1 MAKYQPD
8 GEERELLKKVNA
20 MMDMAKSARKK
31 TSDVWRDS
39 EKLYMGEH
47 WAGMNMP
54 EFKNQLTLDMIANV
68 IDTQIPIMSSKPP
81 KIDVIPVGS
90 TDESKYI
97 ANVLQAQLDDLW
109 YMRDMATLVPEWL
122 TDYLVYGT
130 GIVKLGWNM
139 HDDLPDCDIVD
150 PFSFYVNPSATKM
163 ENAQWVIH
171 MAPRPLYEIKEL
183 FPEKGQYVQPMGKMS
198 EFEAL
203 KITEVE
209 TQGGKNLTQVTDT
222 EGNNTQYFEG
232 NSEAMQNLEERAL
245 LVEVYMRDGSLE
257 YTNETDDE
265 GKKVGKLKY
274 PGGIRKICMANDIIL
289 YDGPS
294 KYQFLDKINRC
305 PYPFP
310 FVVMKNG
317 GSAHSFWGKPEPKRL
332 KSINLALDRIASQVM
347 DNIHLMANPMWT
359 VDETAD
365 VVDQINNKPGSII
378 RKRGP
383 GQVSMV
389 QPASMPGYVFN
400 FYSMLVDMFE
410 TVSGVT
416 RSTMGK
422 QEPNVTSGVQAQV
435 YRSAATNKIDFKA
448 RQLDAAMQ
456 IIGQMWIAMIK
467 NMGTEMHS
475 MTMKD
480 TEGNNAE
487 VIYQGMEFNDV
498 DQMVRARVGSMLPD
512 NRSYIE
518 EKLLSLAQAG
528 LIQDPEYILENMQL
542 PGIERLVSQMRDK
555 KKQQE
560 EQQQQQADP
569 AQFEGMSEDEI
580 FNQLKENPGLM
591 GQMQGPQE

>member
-1 MAKYQPD
+1 MENETEKQLV
-8 GEERELLKKVNA
+8 RRINA
-20 MMDMAKSARKK
+20 MIDMAKKSRKK
-31 TSDVWRDS
+31 TSDVWRES

-47 WAGMNMP
+47 WSGMNMP

-90 TDESKYI
+90 NDESKYI
-97 ANVLQAQLDDLW
+97 ANVLQSQLDDLW

-130 GIVKLGWNM
+130 GIVKLNWNM
-139 HDDLPDCDIVD
+139 YDDLPDCDIVD
-150 PFSFYVNPSATKM
+150 PFSFYVNPSATKL
-163 ENAQWVIH
+163 ENAQWIIH

-183 FPEKGQYVQPMGKMS
+183 FPEKGHLVKSEGKMS
-198 EFEAL
+198 EYEAL
-203 KITEVE
+203 KITDVQ
-209 TQGGKNLTQVTDT
+209 QGNRSLTQVTDSN
-222 EGNNTQYFEG
+222 GKATQYFEG
-232 NSEAMQNLEERAL
+232 KTEAMQSLEERAL
-245 LVEVYMRDGSLE
+245 LVEVYMRDGSLD
-257 YTNETDDE
+257 YINEEDDKGE
-265 GKKVGKLKY
+265 VKKVGKPKY
-274 PGGIRKICMANDIIL
+274 PGGIRKVCMANDVIL

-294 KYQFLDKINRC
+294 RYQFLDKMNRC

-332 KSINLALDRIASQVM
+332 KSLNLALDRIASQVM

-365 VVDQINNKPGSII
+365 VADQINNKPGSII

-383 GQVSMV
+383 GAVQMV

-400 FYSMLVDMFE
+400 FYQLMVDMFE

-416 RSTMGK
+416 KATMGK

-456 IIGQMWIAMIK
+456 ILGQMWIAMIK

-475 MTMKD
+475 LSMKD
-480 TEGNNAE
+480 ADGNQAE
-487 VIYQGMEFNDV
+487 VVYMGMEFNEV

-512 NRSYIE
+512 NRAYIE
-518 EKLLSLAQAG
+518 EKILSLTQAG
-528 LIQDPEYILENMQL
+528 LIQDPEYVLENMQL
-542 PGIERLVSQMRDK
+542 PGVERLIKQMRDQ
-555 KKQQE
+555 KQAGPE
-560 EQQQQQADP
+560 
-569 AQFEGMSEDEI
+569 QFEGMSEDEI
-580 FNQLKENPGLM
+580 FQQLQSNPQLM
-591 GQMQGPQE
+591 QQMQGVEQ

>member
-1 MAKYQPD
+1 MAKDYQAV
-8 GEERELLKKVNA
+8 GKEAELVKRIKA
-20 MMDMAKSARKK
+20 MVEMAKKSRRK
-31 TSDVWRDS
+31 TSEVWRES

-90 TDESKYI
+90 EDETRFI
-97 ANVLQAQLDDLW
+97 ANTLQAQLDDLW

-130 GIVKLGWNM
+130 GIVKLNWNM

-150 PFSFYVNPSATKM
+150 PFSFYVNPSATKL
-163 ENAQWVIH
+163 ENAQYIVH
-171 MAPRPLYEIKEL
+171 MAPRPLYEIQKL
-183 FPEKGQYVQPMGKMS
+183 FPEKGKFVKPMGKLN
-198 EFEAL
+198 EYEAL
-203 KITEVE
+203 KITDVQ
-209 TQGGKNLTQVTDT
+209 QGDKALVQVTDT
-222 EGNNTQYFEG
+222 QGQETNYFEG
-232 NSEAMQNLEERAL
+232 ESEAMQNLEDRAL
-245 LVEVYMRDGSLE
+245 LIEVWMRDGSVE
-257 YTNETDDE
+257 YTNEDD
-265 GKKVGKLKY
+265 KVGKPKY
-274 PGGIRKICMANDIIL
+274 PGGIRKVCMANDVIL

-294 KYQFLDKINRC
+294 RYQFLDQMNRC

-347 DNIHLMANPMWT
+347 DNIHLMANPMWL

-365 VVDQINNKPGSII
+365 VQDQINNKPGAII

-383 GQVSMV
+383 GSVTMQ
-389 QPASMPGYVFN
+389 QPSSMPGYVFN
-400 FYSMLVDMFE
+400 FYQLMVDMFE

-422 QEPNVTSGVQAQV
+422 QEPNVTSGIQAQT
-435 YRSAATNKIDFKA
+435 YMKAASNKIDFKA

-456 IIGQMWIAMIK
+456 VLGQMWIAMIK
-467 NMGTEMHS
+467 NMGEKMH
-475 MTMKD
+475 TLETKD
-480 TEGNNAE
+480 AEGNTAE
-487 VIYQGMEFNDV
+487 IRYVGMEFNEV
-498 DQMVRARVGSMLPD
+498 DTMVRARVGSMLPD
-512 NRSYIE
+512 NRAYIE
-518 EKLLSLAQAG
+518 EKILALVQAG

-542 PGIERLVSQMRDK
+542 PGVERLISKMREA
-555 KKQQE
+555 QA
-560 EQQQQQADP
+560 QQQVSAE
-569 AQFEGMSEDEI
+569 QFEGMSEDEI
-580 FNQLKENPGLM
+580 FQQLQANPQM
-591 GQMQGPQE
+591 MNQMQGEE

>member
-1 MAKYQPD
+1 MEHETEKQLV
-8 GEERELLKKVNA
+8 RRINA
-20 MMDMAKSARKK
+20 MIDMAKKSRKK
-31 TSDVWRDS
+31 TSDVWRES

-47 WAGMNMP
+47 WSGMNMP

-90 TDESKYI
+90 NDESKYM
-97 ANVLQAQLDDLW
+97 ANVLQSQLDDLW

-130 GIVKLGWNM
+130 GIVKLNWNM
-139 HDDLPDCDIVD
+139 YDDLPDCDIVD
-150 PFSFYVNPSATKM
+150 PFSFYVNPSATKL
-163 ENAQWVIH
+163 ENAQWIIH

-183 FPEKGQYVQPMGKMS
+183 FPEKGHLVKSEGKMS
-198 EFEAL
+198 EYEAL
-203 KITEVE
+203 KITDVQ
-209 TQGGKNLTQVTDT
+209 QGNRSLTQVTDSN
-222 EGNNTQYFEG
+222 GKATQYFEG
-232 NSEAMQNLEERAL
+232 KTEAMQSLEERAL
-245 LVEVYMRDGSLE
+245 LVEVYMRDGSLD
-257 YTNETDDE
+257 YINEEDDKGE
-265 GKKVGKLKY
+265 VKKVGKPKY
-274 PGGIRKICMANDIIL
+274 PGGIRKVCMANDVIL

-294 KYQFLDKINRC
+294 RYQFLDKMNRC

-332 KSINLALDRIASQVM
+332 KSLNLALDRIASQVM

-365 VVDQINNKPGSII
+365 VADQINNKPGSII

-383 GQVSMV
+383 GAVQMV

-400 FYSMLVDMFE
+400 FYQLMVDMFE

-416 RSTMGK
+416 KATMGK

-456 IIGQMWIAMIK
+456 ILGQMWIAMIK

-475 MTMKD
+475 LSMKD
-480 TEGNNAE
+480 ADGNQAE
-487 VIYQGMEFNDV
+487 VVYMGMEFNEV

-512 NRSYIE
+512 NRAYIE
-518 EKLLSLAQAG
+518 EKILSLTQAG
-528 LIQDPEYILENMQL
+528 LIQDPEYVLENMQL
-542 PGIERLVSQMRDK
+542 PGVERLIKQMRDQ
-555 KKQQE
+555 KQAGPE
-560 EQQQQQADP
+560 
-569 AQFEGMSEDEI
+569 QFEGMSEDEI
-580 FNQLKENPGLM
+580 FQQLQANPQLM
-591 GQMQGPQE
+591 QQMQGVEE

>member
-1 MAKYQPD
+1 MENETDKQLV
-8 GEERELLKKVNA
+8 RRINA
-20 MMDMAKSARKK
+20 MIDMAKKSRKK
-31 TSDVWRDS
+31 TSDVWRES

-47 WAGMNMP
+47 WSGMNMP

-90 TDESKYI
+90 NDESKYI
-97 ANVLQAQLDDLW
+97 ANVLQSQLDDLW

-130 GIVKLGWNM
+130 GIVKLNWNM
-139 HDDLPDCDIVD
+139 YDDLPDCDIVD
-150 PFSFYVNPSATKM
+150 PFSFYVNPSATKL
-163 ENAQWVIH
+163 ENTQWIIH
-171 MAPRPLYEIKEL
+171 MAPRPLYEICEL
-183 FPEKGQYVQPMGKMS
+183 FPEKGHLIKSEGKMS
-198 EFEAL
+198 EYEAL
-203 KITEVE
+203 KITDVQ
-209 TQGGKNLTQVTDT
+209 QGNRSLTQVTDSN
-222 EGNNTQYFEG
+222 GKATQYFEG
-232 NSEAMQNLEERAL
+232 KTEAMQSLEERAL
-245 LVEVYMRDGSLE
+245 LVEVYMRDGSLD
-257 YTNETDDE
+257 YINEEDDKGE
-265 GKKVGKLKY
+265 VKKVGKPKY
-274 PGGIRKICMANDIIL
+274 PGGIRKVCMANDVIL

-294 KYQFLDKINRC
+294 RYQFLDKMNRC

-332 KSINLALDRIASQVM
+332 KSLNLALDRIASQVM

-365 VVDQINNKPGSII
+365 VADQINNKPGSII

-383 GQVSMV
+383 GAVQMV

-400 FYSMLVDMFE
+400 FYQLMVDMFE

-416 RSTMGK
+416 KATMGK

-456 IIGQMWIAMIK
+456 ILGQMWIAMIK

-475 MTMKD
+475 LSMKD
-480 TEGNNAE
+480 ADGNQAE
-487 VIYQGMEFNDV
+487 VVYMGMEFNEV

-512 NRSYIE
+512 NRAYIE
-518 EKLLSLAQAG
+518 EKILSLTQAG
-528 LIQDPEYILENMQL
+528 LIQDPEYVLENMQL
-542 PGIERLVSQMRDK
+542 PGIERLIKQMRDQK
-555 KKQQE
+555 
-560 EQQQQQADP
+560 QQQQAGP
-569 AQFEGMSEDEI
+569 EQFEGMSEDEI
-580 FNQLKENPGLM
+580 FQQLQANPQLM
-591 GQMQGPQE
+591 EQMQGVEE

>member
-1 MAKYQPD
+1 MEKETEKQLIK
-8 GEERELLKKVNA
+8 RINA
-20 MMDMAKSARKK
+20 MIDVARKARRK
-31 TSDVWRDS
+31 TSDVWRES

-47 WAGMNMP
+47 WSGMNMP

-97 ANVLQAQLDDLW
+97 ANTLQAQLDDLW

-139 HDDLPDCDIVD
+139 HDDLPDCDMVD
-150 PFSFYVNPSATKM
+150 PFSFYVNPSATKL
-163 ENAQWVIH
+163 ENAQWIIH

-183 FPEKGQYVQPMGKMS
+183 FPDKGHLVKSQGKLS
-198 EFEAL
+198 EYEAL
-203 KITEVE
+203 KITDVQ
-209 TQGGKNLTQVTDT
+209 QGDKQLTQVTDSQ
-222 EGNNTQYFEG
+222 GKNTQYFEG
-232 NSEAMQNLEERAL
+232 KTEAMENLEERAL
-245 LVEVYMRDGSLE
+245 LVEVYMRDGSLD
-257 YTNETDDE
+257 YTNEENDK
-265 GKKVGKLKY
+265 GMKAVGKPKY
-274 PGGIRKICMANDIIL
+274 PGGIRKICMANDVIL

-294 KYQFLDKINRC
+294 RYQFLDKINRC

-332 KSINLALDRIASQVM
+332 KSLNLALDRIASQVM

-400 FYSMLVDMFE
+400 FYSMMVDMFE

-416 RSTMGK
+416 KATMGK

-456 IIGQMWIAMIK
+456 ILGQMWIAMIK

-475 MTMKD
+475 LSMKD
-480 TEGNNAE
+480 SQGNEAE
-487 VIYQGMEFNDV
+487 VRYIGMEFNEV
-498 DQMVRARVGSMLPD
+498 DTMVRARVGSMLPD
-512 NRSYIE
+512 NRAYIE
-518 EKLLSLAQAG
+518 EKILSLAQAG
-528 LIQDPEYILENMQL
+528 MIQDPEYILENMQL
-542 PGIERLVSQMRDK
+542 PGVERLIKQMRDQ
-555 KKQQE
+555 KQQQGAGPE
-560 EQQQQQADP
+560 
-569 AQFEGMSEDEI
+569 QFEGMSEDEI
-580 FNQLKENPGLM
+580 FQQLQNNPQLM
-591 GQMQGPQE
+591 QQMQGVEQ

>member
-1 MAKYQPD
+1 MEHETEKQLV
-8 GEERELLKKVNA
+8 RRIHA
-20 MMDMAKSARKK
+20 MIDMAKKSRKK
-31 TSDVWRDS
+31 TSDVWRES

-47 WAGMNMP
+47 WSGMNMP

-90 TDESKYI
+90 NDESKYI
-97 ANVLQAQLDDLW
+97 ANVLQSQLDDLW

-130 GIVKLGWNM
+130 GIVKLNWNM
-139 HDDLPDCDIVD
+139 YDDLPDCDIVD
-150 PFSFYVNPSATKM
+150 PFSFYVNPSATKL
-163 ENAQWVIH
+163 ENAQWIIH

-183 FPEKGQYVQPMGKMS
+183 FPEKGHLVKSEGKMS
-198 EFEAL
+198 EYEAL
-203 KITEVE
+203 KITDVQ
-209 TQGGKNLTQVTDT
+209 QGNRSLTQVTDSN
-222 EGNNTQYFEG
+222 GKATQYFEG
-232 NSEAMQNLEERAL
+232 KTEAMQSLEERAL
-245 LVEVYMRDGSLE
+245 LVEVYMRDGSLD
-257 YTNETDDE
+257 YINEEDDKGE
-265 GKKVGKLKY
+265 VKKVGKPKY
-274 PGGIRKICMANDIIL
+274 PGGIRKVCMANDVIL

-294 KYQFLDKINRC
+294 RYQFLDKMNRC

-332 KSINLALDRIASQVM
+332 KSLNLALDRIASQVM

-365 VVDQINNKPGSII
+365 VADQINNKPGSII

-383 GQVSMV
+383 GAVQMV

-400 FYSMLVDMFE
+400 FYQLMVDMFE

-416 RSTMGK
+416 KATMGK

-456 IIGQMWIAMIK
+456 ILGQMWIAMIK
-467 NMGTEMHS
+467 NMGPEMHS
-475 MTMKD
+475 LSMKD
-480 TEGNNAE
+480 ADGNQAE
-487 VIYQGMEFNDV
+487 VVYMGMEFNEV

-512 NRSYIE
+512 NRAYIE
-518 EKLLSLAQAG
+518 EKILSLTQAG
-528 LIQDPEYILENMQL
+528 LIQDPEYVLENMQL
-542 PGIERLVSQMRDK
+542 PGVERLIKQMRDQ
-555 KKQQE
+555 KQAGPE
-560 EQQQQQADP
+560 
-569 AQFEGMSEDEI
+569 QFEGMSEDEI
-580 FNQLKENPGLM
+580 FQQLQANPQLM
-591 GQMQGPQE
+591 QQMQGVEE